1 MKKLWKDNGGY
12 ALIYVLIV
20 VLVLCAVAVSVCT
33 AALKNYQ
40 AQEESV
46 RQTRQLYQAEGE
58 IEKFVALAEAVSNVS
73 SRLTVSGTYV
83 SEDAA
88 TEDAVKNKAKDAAKK
103 KYEEYLADLV
113 TDLVSS
119 LASGYTLTLDTIHS
133 DRESY
138 KFTLT
143 YKNDTVCIETEISM
157 ELTYAYDEETT
168 TQTLSDGTTKEVK
181 KYAAKVSKATHS
193 YNTYTITHLT
203 AEGETSG

>member
-58 IEKFVALAEAVSNVS
+58 IEKFVALAEEVHLLEFSAEHDTKEAAEEKAREAYLTYLGEVSETVS
-73 SRLTVSGTYV
+73 SCNYDPNATITDSNSCTFPLTC
-83 SEDAA
+83 ENAA
-88 TEDAVKNKAKDAAKK
+88 V
-103 KYEEYLADLV
+103 
-113 TDLVSS
+113 
-119 LASGYTLTLDTIHS
+119 H
-133 DRESY
+133 
-138 KFTLT
+138 
-143 YKNDTVCIETEISM
+143 IETKIKMNLE
-157 ELTYAYDEETT
+157 Y
-168 TQTLSDGTTKEVK
+168 EVK
-181 KYAAKVSKATHS
+181 KIEKQETLPDGTPTTVIKYTARVSKATHH

-203 AEGETSG
+203 AEKGGASG

>member
-40 AQEESV
+40 AQERSI
-46 RQTRQLYQAEGE
+46 RQTQQLYQAEGE

-73 SRLTVSGTYV
+73 SRLTVSGTTYV
-83 SEDAA
+83 SEDTA
-88 TEDAVKNKAKDAAKK
+88 TEDAVKDMAKDAAKT

-143 YKNDTVCIETEISM
+143 YKNDTVCIKTEISM
-157 ELTYAYDEETT
+157 ALIYDVETT
-168 TQTLSDGTTKEVK
+168 KTEDVITYT
-181 KYAAKVSKATHS
+181 AKVSKATHN

-203 AEGETSG
+203 AKGG

>member
-12 ALIYVLIV
+12 ALVYVLIV

-40 AQEESV
+40 AQERSI
-46 RQTRQLYQAEGE
+46 RQTQQLYQAEGE

-73 SRLTVSGTYV
+73 SRLTVSGTTYV
-83 SEDAA
+83 SEDTA
-88 TEDAVKNKAKDAAKK
+88 TEDAVKDMAKDAAKT

-143 YKNDTVCIETEISM
+143 YKNDTVCIKTEISM
-157 ELTYAYDEETT
+157 ALIYDVETT
-168 TQTLSDGTTKEVK
+168 KTEDVITYT
-181 KYAAKVSKATHS
+181 AKVSKATHN

-203 AEGETSG
+203 AKGG

>member
-1 MKKLWKDNGGY
+1 MKKLWKDNDGY
-12 ALIYVLIV
+12 ALAYVLIV

-40 AQEESV
+40 AQERSI

-88 TEDAVKNKAKDAAKK
+88 TENAVENKAKDEAKT
-103 KYEEYLADLV
+103 KYEEYLK
-113 TDLVSS
+113 S
-119 LASGYTLTLDTIHS
+119 LASGYALTLDTSHS
-133 DRESY
+133 DRESC
-138 KFTLT
+138 KFTLI

-157 ELTYAYDEETT
+157 ALIYDVETT
-168 TQTLSDGTTKEVK
+168 KTEKVITYT
-181 KYAAKVSKATHS
+181 ARVSKATHS
-193 YNTYTITHLT
+193 YITYTITHLT
-203 AEGETSG
+203 AEGGASG

>member
-12 ALIYVLIV
+12 ALVYVLIV

-46 RQTRQLYQAEGE
+46 RQTQQLYQAEGE

-73 SRLTVSGTYV
+73 SLKVSGTYV
-83 SEDAA
+83 SENAATEDAA
-88 TEDAVKNKAKDAAKK
+88 TENAVKNKAKDAAKT
-103 KYEEYLADLV
+103 KYEEYLK
-113 TDLVSS
+113 S
-119 LASGYTLTLDTIHS
+119 LASGYALTLDTSHS
-133 DRESY
+133 DRESC

-143 YKNDTVCIETEISM
+143 YKNDTVCIKTEIKM
-157 ELTYAYDEETT
+157 NLEYEVKIVKRET
-168 TQTLSDGTTKEVK
+168 LLDGTQKIT
-181 KYAAKVSKATHS
+181 YTANVSKATHS

>member
-1 MKKLWKDNGGY
+1 MKKLWKDTGGY

-40 AQEESV
+40 AQERSI
-46 RQTRQLYQAEGE
+46 RQTQQLYQAEGE

-73 SRLTVSGTYV
+73 SRLTVSGTTYV
-83 SEDAA
+83 SEDTA
-88 TEDAVKNKAKDAAKK
+88 TEDAVKDMAKDAAKT

-143 YKNDTVCIETEISM
+143 YKNDTVCIKTEISM
-157 ELTYAYDEETT
+157 ALIYDVETT
-168 TQTLSDGTTKEVK
+168 KTEDVITYT
-181 KYAAKVSKATHS
+181 AKVSKATHN

-203 AEGETSG
+203 AKGG

>member
-46 RQTRQLYQAEGE
+46 RQTWQLYQAEGE
-58 IEKFVALAEAVSNVS
+58 IEKFVALAE
-73 SRLTVSGTYV
+73 
-83 SEDAA
+83 E
-88 TEDAVKNKAKDAAKK
+88 
-103 KYEEYLADLV
+103 
-113 TDLVSS
+113 VSS
-119 LASGYTLTLDTIHS
+119 LTDSAECDSESEAKDKAKAAYETYLKSLVNPPTSGYTLTLDSGDTGDS
-133 DRESY
+133 VSSSC

-143 YKNDTVCIETEISM
+143 YKNAAVCIETKIRMDLECPATPHLKSSI
-157 ELTYAYDEETT
+157 
-168 TQTLSDGTTKEVK
+168 TLPDGTTTTVI
-181 KYAAKVSKATHS
+181 KYAAKVSKATHH

-203 AEGETSG
+203 AEKGGASG

>member
-1 MKKLWKDNGGY
+1 MKKLWKDTGGY

-40 AQEESV
+40 AQERSI
-46 RQTRQLYQAEGE
+46 RQTQQLYQAEGE

-73 SRLTVSGTYV
+73 SRLTVSGTTYV

-88 TEDAVKNKAKDAAKK
+88 TEDAVKNKAKDEAKT

-119 LASGYTLTLDTIHS
+119 LASGYTLTLDTSDS
-133 DRESY
+133 DRESC

-143 YKNDTVCIETEISM
+143 YKNDTVCIKTEISM
-157 ELTYAYDEETT
+157 ALSYDVETT
-168 TQTLSDGTTKEVK
+168 KQTLSDGTTKVT
-181 KYAAKVSKATHS
+181 YTAKVSKATHS

-203 AEGETSG
+203 AEKGGTSE

>member
-12 ALIYVLIV
+12 ALVYVLIV

-46 RQTRQLYQAEGE
+46 RQTQQLYQAEGE
-58 IEKFVALAEAVSNVS
+58 IEKFVALAEDVSNVS
-73 SRLTVSGTYV
+73 SRLTVSGTYYV

-88 TEDAVKNKAKDAAKK
+88 TEDAVKDKAKDAAKT
-103 KYEEYLADLV
+103 KYEEYLK
-113 TDLVSS
+113 S
-119 LASGYTLTLDTIHS
+119 LASGYTLNLDTNNS
-133 DRESY
+133 DRESC

-143 YKNDTVCIETEISM
+143 YKNDTVCIKTEISM
-157 ELTYAYDEETT
+157 ALIYDVETT
-168 TQTLSDGTTKEVK
+168 KQTPSDGTTKEVIT
-181 KYAAKVSKATHS
+181 YTAKVSKATHS

-203 AEGETSG
+203 AKGG

>member
-1 MKKLWKDNGGY
+1 MKKLRTDNGGY
-12 ALIYVLIV
+12 ALVYVFIV

-40 AQEESV
+40 AQEASV
-46 RQTRQLYQAEGE
+46 RQTQQLYQAEGE

-88 TEDAVKNKAKDAAKK
+88 TENAVKNKAKDEAKT

-119 LASGYTLTLDTIHS
+119 LASGYTLTLDKNDS
-133 DRESY
+133 DRESC

-143 YKNDTVCIETEISM
+143 YKNDTVCIKTEISM
-157 ELTYAYDEETT
+157 ALIYDVETT
-168 TQTLSDGTTKEVK
+168 KTEEVIT
-181 KYAAKVSKATHS
+181 YAAKVSKATHS

-203 AEGETSG
+203 AEKGGTSE